1 MIQQHYEELIK
12 QEEKRKQKQRDRTR
26 KHRSKNEHIQTKK
39 R

>member
-1 MIQQHYEELIK
+1 MQQHYEELIK